1 MENKSIAEELLGSI
15 PLLKAFK
22 MRNPVP
28 YLSPEDAT
36 MVEAFA
42 QSELATDYY
51 VETVNIRCGRYEN
64 KNHLFDEFATFC
76 GYDDS
81 VYLRIDMIN
90 HIAENSA
97 RYESDAHVLLTM
109 HGSNLARWS
118 ARMTD
123 PLNKGDELCIYLLCD
138 MLKWHAFVYT
148 KTKPWTTVDGSI
160 ANLTVE
166 ELCMLCNV
174 RLIFLGDNNF
184 GVLKYKQR
192 IKSPIT
198 ALAVQ
203 DTDDSTNQNSTT
215 GDRMMSDTSSNTVV
229 GILSDDLNTGT
240 VVSVPNSPAAAEIEA
255 AKCLLALKR
264 EKSVAQTL
272 PESTSDRITENAS
285 TQSERDDHTTAASQV
300 KQLND
305 TEMLLSSINR
315 NTTFLDKDSRHVETT
330 TVETDTVE
338 TITAV
343 STTIAV
349 PTIDETP
356 GGVVILPLPTR
367 PTTPLNTY
375 PMNKTVETVEEPSLS
390 EVETSANNNKRGN
403 PHVPGTN
410 WVKKTPSLT
419 RCIVKLNKL
428 SESDLKRMCNQIE
441 TCTESGNP
449 DHGLLVESRYQTRS
463 SMEHKRVR
471 QSRLPRTASANVSYE
486 ITSASSD
493 DDKSPTTNKRMKLR
507 PKREPSSTRIKADSF
522 VTKPP
527 PMMPRRRSPRN
538 ISSKPNSE
546 SKSTN
551 ARDITTPK
559 TSPSTTN
566 KTDEAV
572 ASTSSAS
579 TSLKGDFKT
588 RSYGLKRRKKPRKF
602 GCKMCD
608 KVCDSIHELNVHH
621 QLNHN
626 ILYCDICTKAFNN
639 PASLAHHKY
648 VHQDSKFQCADC
660 DQSFPFESSLRS
672 HRVSHRTLASYF
684 CSHGNC
690 TKKFKNKGDLTR
702 HVKEHDGTMHECPD
716 CDYKN
721 ADVRNLESHRIKHS
735 NIEKYS
741 CKLCEQKFKYNTQ
754 LRQHIRDKKCPK
766 LSGSPE
772 H

>member
-1 MENKSIAEELLGSI
+1 MGTRLQIKTTMETKSIAEELLGSI
-15 PLLKAFK
+15 PLLRAFK
-22 MRNPVP
+22 MCSLVP

-97 RYESDAHVLLTM
+97 RYEWDAHVLLTM

-123 PLNKGDELCIYLLCD
+123 PLNKGDELCIYSLCD
-138 MLKWHAFVYT
+138 MLKRHTFVYT

-160 ANLTVE
+160 ADPTVA
-166 ELCMLCNV
+166 ELCMLCDV

-184 GVLKYKQR
+184 GILKYKQR
-192 IKSPIT
+192 IESPIT

-203 DTDDSTNQNSTT
+203 DTDDITNQNSTT
-215 GDRMMSDTSSNTVV
+215 VDRMIADTSSSAVV

-240 VVSVPNSPAAAEIEA
+240 VVSIPNSPAAAEIEA
-255 AKCLLALKR
+255 AKCLLVLKR

-272 PESTSDRITENAS
+272 PESTCDRITENAL
-285 TQSERDDHTTAASQV
+285 TQPERDDHTTAASPV

-315 NTTFLDKDSRHVETT
+315 NTTSLNKDSRHVETT

-338 TITAV
+338 TIAAV
-343 STTIAV
+343 STTIV
-349 PTIDETP
+349 TPPVNKTP
-356 GGVVILPLPTR
+356 GGVVILPLPSR
-367 PTTPLNTY
+367 PTTPLNTH
-375 PMNKTVETVEEPSLS
+375 PMNKTVVTVEEPSLS

-403 PHVPGTN
+403 PHVQEIS

-419 RCIVKLNKL
+419 RCSVKLNKL

-441 TCTESGNP
+441 TCTENGKP
-449 DHGLLVESRYQTRS
+449 DPGLLVESHYQTRS
-463 SMEHKRVR
+463 SVEHKQKRL
-471 QSRLPRTASANVSYE
+471 SRLPRTASTNVSYE

-493 DDKSPTTNKRMKLR
+493 DDKSPTTNKCMKLR
-507 PKREPSSTRIKADSF
+507 PKREPSSTRIKANSF
-522 VTKPP
+522 IPKPP
-527 PMMPRRRSPRN
+527 PMMPQRRSPRN
-538 ISSKPNSE
+538 IGSKLNRE

-551 ARDITTPK
+551 VSDLTIPK

-566 KTDEAV
+566 ETDEAV
-572 ASTSSAS
+572 AFTNSAS
-579 TSLKGDFKT
+579 TGLKGDFKT

-608 KVCDSIHELNVHH
+608 KVCDSIHELNIHH

-639 PASLAHHKY
+639 PASLARHKY

-754 LRQHIRDKKCPK
+754 L
-766 LSGSPE
+766 
-772 H
+772 